1 MKQHLRIKLHQTLH
15 SGTEKDSDP
24 ELVRRTY
31 MLNGFLLLSAFIC
44 ALMAVLKHTES
55 FTVLKGILWC
65 SAGAYCVLYFFL
77 RTSGM
82 LKVASD
88 FALALTVTLGVL
100 LIWRLNDQITYIL
113 WLFALPPAAFF
124 TFGTKRAAVA
134 LGLLLIALLL
144 SPFVSPAAMSP
155 ETFSLS
161 YFVRVIA
168 AFFTLSLF
176 SALGEYSRAHTQR
189 TLVALTREMEQCACT
204 DPLTGL
210 LNRRGIYDRLNEE
223 RARATRSGS
232 TFSVILCDVD
242 HFKNVNDCFGHQCGD
257 HVLHQLAE
265 HFRRSVRGQDVVC
278 RWGGEEFLF
287 ILPETDEQGALN
299 LAEKLR
305 STVEQTPVNYHG
317 MPIDITLSLGVQECT
332 LTESPEFHIRVADQK
347 LYIAKEHGRNKV
359 VSGNI
364 EELMPQELIA

>member
-1 MKQHLRIKLHQTLH
+1 
-15 SGTEKDSDP
+15 
-24 ELVRRTY
+24 
-31 MLNGFLLLSAFIC
+31 
-44 ALMAVLKHTES
+44 
-55 FTVLKGILWC
+55 
-65 SAGAYCVLYFFL
+65 
-77 RTSGM
+77 M

-100 LIWRLNDQITYIL
+100 LIWRLNDQIAYIL

-144 SPFVSPAAMSP
+144 SPFVSPAAMPP

-210 LNRRGIYDRLNEE
+210 LNRRGIYDRLN
-223 RARATRSGS
+223 
-232 TFSVILCDVD
+232 
-242 HFKNVNDCFGHQCGD
+242 
-257 HVLHQLAE
+257 
-265 HFRRSVRGQDVVC
+265 
-278 RWGGEEFLF
+278 
-287 ILPETDEQGALN
+287 
-299 LAEKLR
+299 
-305 STVEQTPVNYHG
+305 
-317 MPIDITLSLGVQECT
+317 
-332 LTESPEFHIRVADQK
+332 
-347 LYIAKEHGRNKV
+347 
-359 VSGNI
+359 
-364 EELMPQELIA
+364 